1 MKTLQWNMEEVFYF
15 PSEVGVPSENGTVK
29 VKAGFTENRT
39 DDAVRLTG
47 IYHIAAN
54 VDFAEGQ
61 RQDVLPEET
70 VYVDDVE
77 LDGQSGYFE
86 YAVPLYVDLP
96 PEVTQPLKV
105 EATDVQ
111 TATDENGA
119 FKVSWCVTCSY
130 DDAVAEAEIEEEAME
145 DKATAQ
151 HSAEATQTEAFDQKH
166 QASQEVA
173 VYDSSSLTTKDD
185 VLSYIATLPDEW
197 TSTTFRSNDVFVQQ
211 ES

>member
-1 MKTLQWNMEEVFYF
+1 MKKLHWNMEEVFYF
-15 PSEVGVPSENGTVK
+15 PADVGVPSETGNVK

-39 DDAVRLTG
+39 EDAVRLTG

-61 RQDVLPEET
+61 RVDALPEET
-70 VYVDDVE
+70 IYVDDVE
-77 LDGQSGYFE
+77 LEGQSGYFE

-96 PEVTQPLKV
+96 PEVTQPLNV

-111 TATDENGA
+111 TSTDENGA
-119 FKVSWCVTCSY
+119 FKVSWRVTCSY
-130 DDAVAEAEIEEEAME
+130 DDATAEAHIEEEKVE
-145 DKATAQ
+145 NKATTNLT
-151 HSAEATQTEAFDQKH
+151 AEATHSEVVKTV
-166 QASQEVA
+166 QANEEVA
-173 VYDSSSLTTKDD
+173 MHDSSSIMGQDD